1 MNKGEPEHERETYT
15 KGSFGCEMF
24 VDVELKETTERCDG
38 NHENVLRP
46 NCVIKPHNDGWDMD
60 DSDIVSSLTWSP
72 GSCGGE

>member
-46 NCVIKPHNDGWDMD
+46 N
-60 DSDIVSSLTWSP
+60 
-72 GSCGGE
+72 